1 MHDDIHI
8 ILDSISD
15 VQDTHLMND
24 PRISVLR
31 LIARHGNDEWFDG
44 DRSTAYL
51 FDLVKKTGKLPAT
64 SQPPIGH
71 MTATACLA
79 VPTKPAALQQNK
91 LWTQFPVR
99 ISALS
104 IVKQQ
109 DAPSVV
115 WQMQF

>member
-64 SQPPIGH
+64 SQPPIEPFII
-71 MTATACLA
+71 A
-79 VPTKPAALQQNK
+79 VTCDK
-91 LWTQFPVR
+91 TQYVNAR
-99 ISALS
+99 I
-104 IVKQQ
+104 VH
-109 DAPSVV
+109 
-115 WQMQF
+115 

>member
-71 MTATACLA
+71 MIEMFSEL
-79 VPTKPAALQQNK
+79 
-91 LWTQFPVR
+91 
-99 ISALS
+99 
-104 IVKQQ
+104 VKQGKKLIVINC
-109 DAPSVV
+109 DSVLSGTY
-115 WQMQF
+115 QT